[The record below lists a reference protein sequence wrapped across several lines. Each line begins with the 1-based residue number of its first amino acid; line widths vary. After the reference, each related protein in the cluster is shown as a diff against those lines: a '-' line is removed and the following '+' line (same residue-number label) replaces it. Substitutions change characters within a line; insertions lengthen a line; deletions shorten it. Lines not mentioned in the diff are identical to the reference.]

1 MHSIQVT
8 KTMQV
13 VPTVQSWLSGGNP
26 VYTDATVASHIITE
40 SIAMLK
46 EACKH
51 YFVAPSEHLQTFK
64 EG

>member
-1 MHSIQVT
+1 
-8 KTMQV
+8 MQV